1 MERCRKRRRRREKR
15 KGKGKGKA
23 KGKAKRKDE
32 GKGKAKDGEKKN
44 RESIKMGGAAEGRG
58 GDSGPGFVRM
68 RGPLR
73 PQELHELHIVYG
85 GPNFPA
91 VWERR
96 VRCCTKSEVA
106 SSKMMQN
113 SRVRGPLRPQELH
126 EQHVV

>member
-1 MERCRKRRRRREKR
+1 
-15 KGKGKGKA
+15 
-23 KGKAKRKDE
+23 
-32 GKGKAKDGEKKN
+32 
-44 RESIKMGGAAEGRG
+44 MGGAAEGRG
-58 GDSGPGFVRM
+58 GDSGPGFVRV

-96 VRCCTKSEVA
+96 VFEGGCTKSEVA
-106 SSKMMQN
+106 SSKMTQF
-113 SRVRGPLRPQELH
+113 SRVRGPLQPQELH